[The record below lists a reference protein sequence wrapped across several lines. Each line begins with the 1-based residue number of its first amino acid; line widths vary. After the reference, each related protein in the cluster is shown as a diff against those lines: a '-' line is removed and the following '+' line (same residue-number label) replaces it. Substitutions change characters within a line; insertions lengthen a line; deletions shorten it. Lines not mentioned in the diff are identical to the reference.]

1 MQVLFVFNPYIG
13 REVMK
18 QDMEFIKLIFQ
29 TLSDNESYFMM
40 LRILAKH

>member
-1 MQVLFVFNPYIG
+1 
-13 REVMK
+13 MK